1 MAEFTLQER
10 PTFKVAHWYRCH
22 GLIERDNFLAFEK
35 TFGEII
41 NTLST
46 IPDDELWNYVRSLF
60 AYDDYAD
67 CVPINA
73 ANLSI
78 LFHPV
83 QVFLNCIGMDWNR
96 DISIQKRIKPFVYTI
111 QFARAL
117 IAKQLN
123 VEPKLVAFLRNG
135 SDPNAVISNGLDFAP
150 GEEVLVWNENHPTGG
165 EVAWKIRQQRFKN
178 INIKV
183 LDLEGETDQ
192 FKIVQKFLEKVN
204 KNTKL
209 VAFSEVSEYIKFYLY
224 LQR

>member
-1 MAEFTLQER
+1 MAEFILQDR

-22 GLIERDNFLAFEK
+22 GLVDRDNFLAFEK

-46 IPDDELWNYVRSLF
+46 IPDNDKLWNYVRSLF
-60 AYDDYAD
+60 AYEDYAD

-83 QVFLNCIGMDWNR
+83 QVFLNCIGMDWNK
-96 DISIQKRIKPFVYTI
+96 DISIQKRIKPFVHTI

-150 GEEVLVWNENHPTGG
+150 GEQVLVWNENHPTGG
-165 EVAWKIRQQRFKN
+165 EVAWKIRRERFQN
-178 INIKV
+178 IDIKV
-183 LDLEGETDQ
+183 LDLEGETDPT
-192 FKIVQKFLEKVN
+192 KIVEKFLRKVN
-204 KNTKL
+204 EKTKL
-209 VAFSEVSEYIKFYLY
+209 VAFSEVSEYIKFYL
-224 LQR
+224 

>member
-1 MAEFTLQER
+1 MDEFSLQDR

-22 GLIERDNFLAFEK
+22 GLVDRDNFLAFQK
-35 TFGEII
+35 TFGEIV

-46 IPDDELWNYVRSLF
+46 IGDDELWNYVRSLF
-60 AYDDYAD
+60 DYDDYAD

-83 QVFLNCIGMDWNR
+83 QVFLNCIGMDWNK
-96 DISIQKRIKPFVYTI
+96 DISIQKRIKPFVHTI
-111 QFARAL
+111 QVARAL

-150 GEEVLVWNENHPTGG
+150 GEEVLVWNQNHPTGG
-165 EVAWKIRQQRFKN
+165 EVAWKIRQKRFKN

-183 LDLEGETDQ
+183 LDLEGETDPT
-192 FKIVQKFLEKVN
+192 KIVAKFLGQVNEK
-204 KNTKL
+204 TKL
-209 VAFSEVSEYIKFYLY
+209 VAFSEVSEYLKFYL
-224 LQR
+224 